1 MTLSS
6 WVVFG
11 AIVFA
16 GLNGMIWKIMTSIF
30 QHYRVLREKKL
41 FVELNRQHILW
52 NLTLQQWEV
61 VFKGECIC
69 WVWRIKIYQQIN
81 HTVQNFLVYVPF
93 VPPQNRF
100 WQYASIILLEKYMY
114 YFWSVLFL
122 ISISSVKK
130 WKSLNDIM
138 EKQDK
143 NGLCKTY
150 GTKYSKVDQVNF
162 MEDKPLKNLK
172 GYGLKGCLSQ
182 NLLKPLLKTLPRI
195 LWGFF
200 RK

>member
-130 WKSLNDIM
+130 WKSLM
-138 EKQDK
+138 
-143 NGLCKTY
+143 
-150 GTKYSKVDQVNF
+150 
-162 MEDKPLKNLK
+162 
-172 GYGLKGCLSQ
+172 
-182 NLLKPLLKTLPRI
+182 I
-195 LWGFF
+195 LWKNKTKMDSVKHMGQSIQ
-200 RK
+200 KWTK